1 MKKLQVLVGGV
12 ILLLV
17 IVLVLLNSQTNTD
30 GIKVGV
36 VLPLTGGASL
46 VGTDYKSGM
55 EFAAEEFGINIEFQD
70 GKAIPTDSL
79 NAAMQLVNTG
89 SNVILTAFRGASLA
103 VASNFKDKEN
113 VVVFATTATSDTKP
127 IGEYGEHF
135 FAIGA
140 EMVANGAI
148 LGKYAVNSCQNAVVL
163 TEKSD
168 GGKDKILGFSQA
180 FGQDKILLNEEF
192 ANDKSEFRDLVTKV
206 KSHNPDCIFVE
217 IKSNYFKSFM
227 DQVTDFGLTSKI
239 FTTSYT
245 VNKGVASEITDK
257 QKESIVFSS
266 TAIYPNSKIQD
277 KYASKYG
284 KPFTDFSLAGYEMI
298 RLVYENQKGCSKEN
312 IVNCL
317 ALNLKKINNEDS
329 FLGKLTM
336 DSNQEIKLRGNVL
349 YQINGSDFELIK

>member
-1 MKKLQVLVGGV
+1 MKNIKISIGV
-12 ILLLV
+12 FVLLLI
-17 IVLVLLNSQTNTD
+17 IVFILINSKSNIND
-30 GIKVGV
+30 IKVGV

-46 VGTDYKSGM
+46 VGEDYKAGM

-79 NAAMQLVNTG
+79 SAAMQLVNTG
-89 SNVILTAFRGASLA
+89 SNVIFTAFRGASLA
-103 VASNFKDKEN
+103 VASNFKDKEG

-127 IGEYGEHF
+127 IGEYGDNF

-148 LGKYAVNSCQNAVVL
+148 LGKYAVNTCQNAVVL

-168 GGKDKILGFSQA
+168 GGKDKVMGFSQA
-180 FGQDKILLNEEF
+180 FGQDKILLSEEF

-206 KSHNPDCIFVE
+206 KSYNPDCIFVE

-227 DQVTDFGLTSKI
+227 DQVTDFGLASKI

-245 VNKGVASEITDK
+245 INKGVASELTEK
-257 QKESIVFSS
+257 QKNSIIFSS
-266 TAIYPNSKIQD
+266 TAIYPSNKIQEQ
-277 KYASKYG
+277 YFSKYG

-298 RLVYENQKGCSKEN
+298 RLVYENQKGCPEEN
-312 IVNCL
+312 ITDCL
-317 ALNLKKINNEDS
+317 AENLKKISNKDS
-329 FLGKLTM
+329 FLGKLTV
-336 DSNQEIKLRGNVL
+336 DSNQEIKLRDNVL
-349 YQINGSDFELIK
+349 YRINGTEFEVIR